1 MKRSRKTKNK
11 NMNENWIG
19 LFYENK
25 EKSGINSKIFWSNK
39 DCIVSLFLWIS
50 ELKNIKK
57 INYFHSDLL
66 WCLLLLLL
74 LYSTE

>member
-25 EKSGINSKIFWSNK
+25 EKSGINSKIF
-39 DCIVSLFLWIS
+39 
-50 ELKNIKK
+50 
-57 INYFHSDLL
+57 
-66 WCLLLLLL
+66 
-74 LYSTE
+74 